1 MSSVNL
7 KWGVW
12 LSASVIVN
20 LMCLVF
26 IICSRNIEKQSWTR
40 EAAAAAE
47 NVASISCSGHGRA
60 YLDGLV
66 TENGRPIC
74 ECNAC
79 FTGPDCSV
87 FITNNCAVDADSGNP
102 MFLEPFWK
110 QNAGS
115 SSVMVAGWHRMGY
128 EFEDGSL
135 ISKKLENVICK
146 LHDTV
151 GNANTSNKYILS
163 GAGSTQLLNAAVY
176 ALSHTTY
183 SSTTKVV
190 ASAPYYPVYKS
201 QTELLDSKKYKFS
214 GDTSSWKNKT
224 KSTTFIEFVT
234 CPNNPDGHLNKA
246 VLQGKFARHIYD
258 LAYYWPHYTPI
269 TGPMDEDLM
278 LFTLSKLTG
287 HAGSRFG
294 WAIVK
299 DKAVYERM
307 VEYIDLNTHG
317 IPRETQLRAL
327 KLLNVVLQGD
337 RREMFRFGYT
347 IMKSRWEKL
356 EEILSTSKR
365 FSMEQLPSQHCTF
378 SKQARPP
385 SPAFAWLKCEAEDD
399 KDCYNVLR
407 EADIVGRRGAAFGV
421 ENRYVRLSVVNSKDD
436 FDLLQQRLHDL
447 VSKDRSIIEAV
458 TSLGSSFY
466 FLGEKNFKQ
475 LIASRK
481 HYINHTT

>member
-7 KWGVW
+7 KRAVC
-12 LSASVIVN
+12 LSISVIVN
-20 LMCLVF
+20 LICLVL
-26 IICSRNIEKQSWTR
+26 IICSRRNEKLSWTR
-40 EAAAAAE
+40 EAATAAE
-47 NVASISCSGHGRA
+47 NVASFSCSGHGRA

-66 TENGRPIC
+66 TDNGRPIC

-87 FITNNCAVDADSGNP
+87 FIPNCTVDADSGNP

-115 SSVMVAGWHRMGY
+115 SCIMVAGWHRMGY

-135 ISKKLENVICK
+135 ISKELENVIHK

-151 GNANTSNKYILS
+151 GNANTSNKYIIF

-176 ALSHTTY
+176 ALSRTIY
-183 SSTTKVV
+183 SSSPSSPTKVV
-190 ASAPYYPVYKS
+190 TSAPYYPVYKS
-201 QTELLDSKKYKFS
+201 QTELLDSKQYKFS

-224 KSTTFIEFVT
+224 RSNNFIEFVT

-246 VLQGKFARHIYD
+246 VLQGKFARHVYD

-269 TGPMDEDLM
+269 PAPMDEDLM

-307 VEYIDLNTHG
+307 VEYIDLNTYG
-317 IPRETQLRAL
+317 VPRETQLRAL

-337 RREMFRFGYT
+337 RREMFRFAHT
-347 IMKSRWEKL
+347 TMKSRWEKL
-356 EEILSTSKR
+356 TNILSTSKR
-365 FSMEQLPSQHCTF
+365 FSMEKIPSQHCAF
-378 SKQARPP
+378 SRQVRAP
-385 SPAFAWLKCEAEDD
+385 SPAFAWLKCEAEED
-399 KDCYNVLR
+399 KDCYNLLR
-407 EADIVGRRGAAFGV
+407 AAYILGRKGAVFGV
-421 ENRYVRLSVVNSKDD
+421 ENRYVRISVVNSQDD
-436 FDLLQQRLHDL
+436 FNLLQQRLQDL
-447 VSKDRSIIEAV
+447 VSKERSIIEVV
-458 TSLGSSFY
+458 TSL
-466 FLGEKNFKQ
+466 
-475 LIASRK
+475 
-481 HYINHTT
+481 

>member
-1 MSSVNL
+1 MDKSSMNL
-7 KWGVW
+7 KWAVC
-12 LSASVIVN
+12 LSVSVIVN
-20 LMCLVF
+20 LICLVL
-26 IICSRNIEKQSWTR
+26 IICSKHTEKLSWTR
-40 EAAAAAE
+40 EAATTAE

-87 FITNNCAVDADSGNP
+87 FIPNCVVDADSGNP

-115 SSVMVAGWHRMGY
+115 SAIMVAGWHRMGY

-135 ISKKLENVICK
+135 ISKQLETAIHK
-146 LHDTV
+146 LHGTV
-151 GNANTSNKYILS
+151 GNANTSNKYILF

-176 ALSHTTY
+176 ALSHTAY
-183 SSTTKVV
+183 SSSSLSPTKVV
-190 ASAPYYPVYKS
+190 ASSPYYPVYKS

-214 GDTSSWKNKT
+214 GDTSSLKNK
-224 KSTTFIEFVT
+224 SSDNNFIEFVT

-246 VLQGKFARHIYD
+246 VLQGKFARHVYD

-269 TGPMDEDLM
+269 PAPMDEDLM

-307 VEYIDLNTHG
+307 VEYIDLNTYG
-317 IPRETQLRAL
+317 VPRETQLRAL

-337 RREMFRFGYT
+337 KRVMFRFAHT
-347 IMKSRWEKL
+347 TMKSRWEKL
-356 EEILSTSKR
+356 TEILSTSKR
-365 FSMEQLPSQHCTF
+365 FSIEQLPLQHCTF
-378 SKQARPP
+378 SKQVRAP
-385 SPAFAWLKCEAEDD
+385 SPEED

-407 EADIVGRRGAAFGV
+407 AANIIGRKGAAFGV
-421 ENRYVRLSVVNSKDD
+421 ENRYVRLSVVNS
-436 FDLLQQRLHDL
+436 
-447 VSKDRSIIEAV
+447 
-458 TSLGSSFY
+458 
-466 FLGEKNFKQ
+466 
-475 LIASRK
+475 
-481 HYINHTT
+481 

>member
-1 MSSVNL
+1 
-7 KWGVW
+7 
-12 LSASVIVN
+12 
-20 LMCLVF
+20 
-26 IICSRNIEKQSWTR
+26 SRRSTEKLSWTR

-47 NVASISCSGHGRA
+47 NVASVSCSGHGRA

-87 FITNNCAVDADSGNP
+87 FIPNCPVDADSGNP

-115 SSVMVAGWHRMGY
+115 SGIMVAGWHRMGY

-135 ISKKLENVICK
+135 ISKQLENVIHK
-146 LHDTV
+146 LHESV
-151 GNANTSNKYILS
+151 GNANTSNKYILF
-163 GAGSTQLLNAAVY
+163 GVGSTQLLNAAVY
-176 ALSHTTY
+176 ALSHTAY
-183 SSTTKVV
+183 SSVI

-214 GDTSSWKNKT
+214 GDTSSWINKT
-224 KSTTFIEFVT
+224 RRNNFIEFVT

-269 TGPMDEDLM
+269 PSPMDEELM

-299 DKAVYERM
+299 DKGVYEKM
-307 VEYIDLNTHG
+307 VEYIDLNTYG
-317 IPRETQLRAL
+317 VPRETQLRAL

-337 RREMFRFGYT
+337 RREMFLFAHT
-347 IMKSRWEKL
+347 TMKSRWEKL
-356 EEILSTSKR
+356 GEILSNSKR
-365 FSMEQLPSQHCTF
+365 FSMEQLPSQHCAF
-378 SKQARPP
+378 SKQVRAP
-385 SPAFAWLKCEAEDD
+385 SPAFAWLKCEAEED

-407 EADIVGRRGAAFGV
+407 EANIIGRKGAAFGV
-421 ENRYVRLSVVNSKDD
+421 ENRYVRLSVVNSRDD
-436 FDLLQQRLHDL
+436 FDLLHQRLQDL
-447 VSKDRSIIEAV
+447 VSKDSSIVKLV
-458 TSLGSSFY
+458 T
-466 FLGEKNFKQ
+466 
-475 LIASRK
+475 
-481 HYINHTT
+481 